1 MEKTELMD
9 KLTEIFRE
17 VMDNDEIVLNDE
29 TTSEDIEEWDSLSH
43 IELIDVI
50 GKELG
55 VKITSMEFR
64 GWENVGEMVE
74 SLLQK
79 LNEDVEVL

>member
-1 MEKTELMD
+1 MEKKELMD

-17 VMDNDEIVLNDE
+17 VMDNDEIVLTDE
-29 TTSEDIEEWDSLSH
+29 TTSDDIEEWDSLSH

-74 SLLQK
+74 ALLQK
-79 LNEDVEVL
+79 MN

>member
-1 MEKTELMD
+1 MEKKELMD

-17 VMDNDEIVLNDE
+17 VMDNDEIVLNDD

-79 LNEDVEVL
+79 LN

>member
-1 MEKTELMD
+1 MEKKELMD

-17 VMDNDEIVLNDE
+17 VMDNDEIVLNDK

-79 LNEDVEVL
+79 LN

>member
-1 MEKTELMD
+1 MEKKELMD

-43 IELIDVI
+43 IELIHVI

-79 LNEDVEVL
+79 LN

>member
-1 MEKTELMD
+1 MEKKELMD

-64 GWENVGEMVE
+64 GWENVGVMVE

-79 LNEDVEVL
+79 LN

>member
-1 MEKTELMD
+1 MEKSKILE
-9 KLTEIFRE
+9 KLQEIFCD
-17 VMDNDEIVLNDE
+17 VFDNDGIELTVD
-29 TTSEDIEEWDSLSH
+29 TVAEDIEEWDSLSH

-79 LNEDVEVL
+79 LN

>member
-1 MEKTELMD
+1 MEKKELMD

-79 LNEDVEVL
+79 LS

>member
-1 MEKTELMD
+1 MEKKELMD

-79 LNEDVEVL
+79 LN

>member
-1 MEKTELMD
+1 MEKKELMD

-17 VMDNDEIVLNDE
+17 VLDHDEIVLNDE

-79 LNEDVEVL
+79 LN

>member
-1 MEKTELMD
+1 MEKKELMD

-29 TTSEDIEEWDSLSH
+29 TTSDDIEEWDSLSH
-43 IELIDVI
+43 IGLIDVI

-79 LNEDVEVL
+79 LN

>member
-1 MEKTELMD
+1 MDKTELMD
-9 KLTEIFRE
+9 KLTESFRE

-79 LNEDVEVL
+79 LN

>member
-1 MEKTELMD
+1 MEKKELTD

-55 VKITSMEFR
+55 VKITSIEFR

-79 LNEDVEVL
+79 LN

>member
-1 MEKTELMD
+1 MD

-79 LNEDVEVL
+79 LN

>member
-50 GKELG
+50 GNELG
-55 VKITSMEFR
+55 VKITSMEFL
-64 GWENVGEMVE
+64 GWENVVEMVE
-74 SLLQK
+74 
-79 LNEDVEVL
+79 

>member
-1 MEKTELMD
+1 MEKKELMD

-64 GWENVGEMVE
+64 GWENVGEMVDAI
-74 SLLQK
+74 LAK
-79 LNEDVEVL
+79 M

>member
-1 MEKTELMD
+1 MEKKELMD

-17 VMDNDEIVLNDE
+17 VMDNDEIVLTDE

-79 LNEDVEVL
+79 LN

>member
-1 MEKTELMD
+1 MEKKELMD
-9 KLTEIFRE
+9 KLTEIFRG

-79 LNEDVEVL
+79 LN

>member
-1 MEKTELMD
+1 MEKKELMD

-17 VMDNDEIVLNDE
+17 VMDNDEIVLADD

-50 GKELG
+50 GKKLG

-79 LNEDVEVL
+79 LS